1 MLFYSDSSN
10 KQLESMRQK
19 INLHTEQVQQLKSD
33 VNKLTSEK
41 LQIDSDLQQRYKLE
55 EDKAKLLSENDQYDK
70 EVTVQ
75 SWNICNYNIYHWFH
89 YYLYIGLKLAKN
101 WLKWNFMIFDFN
113 TLKEKS
119 CCCLIHVYK

>member
-75 SWNICNYNIYHWFH
+75 SWNICIIYITDFTTI
-89 YYLYIGLKLAKN
+89 YI
-101 WLKWNFMIFDFN
+101 
-113 TLKEKS
+113 
-119 CCCLIHVYK
+119 

>member
-75 SWNICNYNIYHWFH
+75 SWNTCIMIYHWFH

-119 CCCLIHVYK
+119 CCYLIHVYK

>member
-55 EDKAKLLSENDQYDK
+55 EDKAKLLSENDQYGK
-70 EVTVQ
+70 EVTVH
-75 SWNICNYNIYHWFH
+75 S
-89 YYLYIGLKLAKN
+89 
-101 WLKWNFMIFDFN
+101 
-113 TLKEKS
+113 
-119 CCCLIHVYK
+119 

>member
-19 INLHTEQVQQLKSD
+19 KNLHTEQVQQLKSD

-75 SWNICNYNIYHWFH
+75 SWYICIIYITDFTTI
-89 YYLYIGLKLAKN
+89 YI
-101 WLKWNFMIFDFN
+101 
-113 TLKEKS
+113 
-119 CCCLIHVYK
+119 

>member
-75 SWNICNYNIYHWFH
+75 SWYICIIYITDFTTI
-89 YYLYIGLKLAKN
+89 YI
-101 WLKWNFMIFDFN
+101 
-113 TLKEKS
+113 
-119 CCCLIHVYK
+119 

>member
-70 EVTVQ
+70 EVTVH
-75 SWNICNYNIYHWFH
+75 SWNICIIY
-89 YYLYIGLKLAKN
+89 IT
-101 WLKWNFMIFDFN
+101 DF
-113 TLKEKS
+113 TT
-119 CCCLIHVYK
+119 IYK